1 MPSGKL
7 FGESILCTEELDK
20 RNQNAVS
27 ILFKFFNVADLY
39 SKRSTVL
46 TSAQK

>member
-7 FGESILCTEELDK
+7 FGESIPCTEELDQ
-20 RNQNAVS
+20 RNHNAVS
-27 ILFKFFNVADLY
+27 FLFKSFDVAGLC
-39 SKRSTVL
+39 SKRSSVL